1 MLGDEL
7 RALRVPKRPSLSFPR
22 GVHRFCTVSGLAKL
36 IERAGIAAK
45 IGFKVHPNMLRHAAV
60 IELQRRQLAS
70 PAHCGVC
77 WRKQTRRLRTPDPP
91 PLAGQAGGGL
101 ARMPFAAG
109 RRRGRRSTVQCNFLR
124 TVAQCPKCLFAPR
137 PPSLNLI
144 AIGQPKFIF

>member
-77 WRKQTRRLRTPDPP
+77 WRKQTRRLRTPTLP
-91 PLAGQAGGGL
+91 PLLDRPGVVSRACHLRLGGVEAADQPFSATFFGRLRSVQNAYSRPGRQA
-101 ARMPFAAG
+101 
-109 RRRGRRSTVQCNFLR
+109 ST
-124 TVAQCPKCLFAPR
+124 
-137 PPSLNLI
+137 
-144 AIGQPKFIF
+144 